1 MILSSQLSWDE
12 DEWRGILQNS
22 IRDPKSLQIALGLNP
37 EQIRWIDKPSF
48 EVFVPQPFLD
58 RIEPGNPNDPL
69 LLQVAPSVQEQVEV
83 TGYTADP
90 LNERK
95 SVVAPRVL
103 QKYPGRVLYVV
114 ASACPIHC
122 RYCFRRHFPY
132 HEHRVAP
139 VEPLLSVLR
148 KDSSIFEVILSGGDP
163 LILPNDQLE
172 HLIAEISSVPHVRC
186 IRIHT
191 RFGVVLPQRITT
203 GLLDVL
209 AVERPKIVVVTHINH
224 PNEIDNNVELAS
236 KALNSAGV
244 TMLNQSVLLK
254 AVNDSPKVLEQ
265 LSWNLF
271 KIGVLPYYLHLLDRV
286 AGTSHFDLP
295 REHAR
300 SIYRGLQSSVPG
312 YLAPRLVR
320 EIPDRDSK
328 TIVAA
333 ETVTT

>member
-1 MILSSQLSWDE
+1 MYP
-12 DEWRGILQNS
+12 N
-22 IRDPKSLQIALGLNP
+22 
-37 EQIRWIDKPSF
+37 
-48 EVFVPQPFLD
+48 PFLD

-69 LLQVAPSVQEQVEV
+69 LLQVAPFR
-83 TGYTADP
+83 TGTSRSHWFTQRDP

-103 QKYPGRVLYVV
+103 QKYPGRVFV
-114 ASACPIHC
+114 C
-122 RYCFRRHFPY
+122 RCFPHAQFIVDIVFAGHFPY

-224 PNEIDNNVELAS
+224 S
-236 KALNSAGV
+236 KRNRQQRGV
-244 TMLNQSVLLK
+244 GQQSTQLCRSNH
-254 AVNDSPKVLEQ
+254 AEPKC
-265 LSWNLF
+265 
-271 KIGVLPYYLHLLDRV
+271 
-286 AGTSHFDLP
+286 
-295 REHAR
+295 
-300 SIYRGLQSSVPG
+300 
-312 YLAPRLVR
+312 APQG
-320 EIPDRDSK
+320 SQ
-328 TIVAA
+328 
-333 ETVTT
+333 